1 MRGTKTIR
9 LIGLGGFILLYIAA
23 GRVAMALE
31 TAGNP
36 AIQDF
41 SCRQEGGQTV
51 VVLTADAAMD
61 YITSYPNPRLFL
73 LDIPGAKLRLS
84 QKFFDIRTPQVEF
97 ASITRVGEEKELVRI
112 EFNLHQPVHFDL
124 KPQGQ
129 QLVLRFSSLSTGEP
143 IPSDNPISA
152 TVGVPAPVSNQD
164 VLNVTERENYQFTLK
179 TAETPSFKYFELK
192 NPPRLVIDLENT
204 TFLTRPQ
211 LLAVNAGPVGKVR
224 FGYGRGGLGKI
235 VRCVFDL
242 NHKSN
247 FKIENQKLG
256 LVVLFPREATMASND
271 SSQIAKGQEAQQ
283 PVPET
288 VGALP
293 DAAPPVVSS
302 PEPLAQNA
310 AAVSKAAPSEE
321 QASGN
326 LQNGE
331 TVPAAVP
338 AGLAKLIV
346 DLEGEPSLETNS
358 PAATLSDPAGGSE
371 AQTWNLPEP
380 ALKTSLLALEP
391 PSEDLVFAAVA
402 LPETTNVTWQQAI
415 NLPEPAQM
423 ISLPVLEP
431 PVEYASR
438 ELALSRVDAGKWETE
453 FALPAA
459 RFQPLPDWGDSQ
471 FEISSNEFPI
481 PMASLEGWLPAE
493 GVLPAAGANP
503 LSAPLNA
510 LMQAA
515 LPDAQV
521 KEDSRDFLKNIKL
534 SQLYTP
540 PPVLAARVQQ
550 ENQPATP
557 ATLEPSAVVPPA
569 PKPQAPVPA
578 ASNPMVASGGPSSKY
593 SGEPISLDLKE
604 ADIRDFMRLI
614 GNISGLNV
622 VLDPDVK
629 GALTIFLNDVPWDQ
643 ALEVV
648 LKNNGLGKQLEGN
661 VLRIATNATL
671 ESEEQQRKRLADAR
685 ILAAELQ
692 TETRTLSYAKAVEL
706 SPLLKRV
713 LSPRGDIIVDPRT
726 NSMIITD
733 ISGKF
738 PAVDVLIKQ
747 LDRKIKQ
754 VEIEARVVAATRDF
768 LRDIGVQWGLITG
781 NNSKNTLAG
790 SVAGDPFARTPSPS
804 VTIKPG
810 QSGGADSAM
819 PLLVNLA
826 ANAPTSGISFFAG
839 IADNFLLDGIITAA
853 ERRGAAKL
861 LSKPKISTQDNIE
874 GFVQQG
880 VKIPVQTTINNTVS
894 VQFFDFALA
903 LTVTPQITEE
913 GTIVMK
919 VNITNSTPDFSR
931 QVNGVP
937 TVNTQET
944 RTTVLVENGGTVVIG
959 GVLIDNEQTNV
970 RQVPGFGDIP
980 LLGNLFRNK
989 SITKQTQE
997 LVFFLSPKI
1006 M

>member
-9 LIGLGGFILLYIAA
+9 LIGLWGFILLYIAG

-51 VVLTADAAMD
+51 VVVTADAAMD
-61 YITSYPNPRLFL
+61 YTTSYPNPRLFL

-84 QKFFDIRTPQVEF
+84 QKFFDVRTPQVEF
-97 ASITRVGEEKELVRI
+97 ASIMRVGEEKELVRI

-129 QLVLRFSSLSTGEP
+129 QLVLRFSSLSTGEAV
-143 IPSDNPISA
+143 PSDSPTAAISSL
-152 TVGVPAPVSNQD
+152 PAPVFNHG
-164 VLNVTERENYQFTLK
+164 VLTFVEGENYQFTLK
-179 TAETPSFKYFELK
+179 TAGTPSFKYFELK
-192 NPPRLVIDLENT
+192 NPTRLVIDLENT
-204 TFLTRPQ
+204 TFSTQPQ
-211 LLAVNAGPVGKVR
+211 LLAVNAGPVGKIR
-224 FGYGRGGLGKI
+224 FGYGRGGPGKI
-235 VRCVFDL
+235 ARCVFDL
-242 NHKSN
+242 NQKSN
-247 FKIENQKLG
+247 FRIENHDSE
-256 LVVLFPREATMASND
+256 LVVLFPRESNLASN
-271 SSQIAKGQEAQQ
+271 SSPQMPKEQPSQIAAA
-283 PVPET
+283 ET
-288 VGALP
+288 SEALP
-293 DAAPPVVSS
+293 TAAPPVIS
-302 PEPLAQNA
+302 
-310 AAVSKAAPSEE
+310 PSESQTLTAAIIPDAVPLGE
-321 QASGN
+321 QAADQ
-326 LQNGE
+326 LQKGE
-331 TVPAAVP
+331 AVP
-338 AGLAKLIV
+338 TSDVAGLAKISAG
-346 DLEGEPSLETNS
+346 LEEEPSIEANS
-358 PAATLSDPAGGSE
+358 PASPLSDSLTGPE
-371 AQTWNLPEP
+371 TPTLNLPEP
-380 ALKTSLLALEP
+380 ALRAFLPVLEP
-391 PSEDLVFAAVA
+391 ASENLTSVAVA
-402 LPETTNVTWQQAI
+402 LPMTDNMMVPQAVD
-415 NLPEPAQM
+415 LPEPAQM
-423 ISLPVLEP
+423 ITLPILEP
-431 PVEYASR
+431 PGEYVSP
-438 ELALSRVDAGKWETE
+438 EIAGIKIETGEGATE
-453 FALPAA
+453 FTLPAA
-459 RFQPLPDWGDSQ
+459 RFRPLPVLAEPQ
-471 FEISSNEFPI
+471 FEISANDSPA
-481 PMASLEGWLPAE
+481 PVSSLEGWQPTQ

-510 LMQAA
+510 LMQTSP
-515 LPDAQV
+515 PDTRV
-521 KEDSRDFLKNIKL
+521 MEDSRDFLKNIKL

-550 ENQPATP
+550 ETPPASPATP
-557 ATLEPSAVVPPA
+557 EPAAAVPLAPKPPA
-569 PKPQAPVPA
+569 PAPAVSVPQ
-578 ASNPMVASGGPSSKY
+578 VASGGTSAKY

-643 ALEVV
+643 ALDVV

-661 VLRIATNATL
+661 VLRIAANGTL

-685 ILAAELQ
+685 ILAAEVV
-692 TETRTLSYAKAVEL
+692 TETRTLSYAKAAEL
-706 SPLLKRV
+706 SPLLKKV

-726 NSMIITD
+726 NSMIISD
-733 ISGKF
+733 ISNKF
-738 PAVDVLIKQ
+738 PAIDALIKQ

-768 LRDIGVQWGLITG
+768 LRDIGVQWGLIQG
-781 NNSKNTLAG
+781 NYQKNTLAG
-790 SVAGDPFARTPSPS
+790 AVAGDPFARTPKPS
-804 VTIKPG
+804 VTMKPG
-810 QSGGADSAM
+810 QSGGAEGAM

-826 ANAPTSGISFFAG
+826 ANAPTAGMSFFAG
-839 IADNFLLDGIITAA
+839 LADNFLLDGIITAA
-853 ERRGAAKL
+853 ENRGAAKL

-959 GVLIDNEQTNV
+959 GVLVDNEQTNV
-970 RQVPGFGDIP
+970 RQVPGFGDLP
-980 LLGNLFRNK
+980 LVGYLFKNK

-997 LVFFLSPKI
+997 LIFFLSPKI

>member
-9 LIGLGGFILLYIAA
+9 LIGLCGFILLYIAG

-61 YITSYPNPRLFL
+61 YVTSYPNPRLFL

-84 QKFFDIRTPQVEF
+84 QKFFDIRTPQIEF

-112 EFNLHQPVHFDL
+112 EFNLHQPVHFDIQT
-124 KPQGQ
+124 QGQ
-129 QLVLRFSSLSTGEP
+129 QLVLKFSSLSTGEP
-143 IPSDNPISA
+143 IPSDAPPAAMSNVPTSLSSQ
-152 TVGVPAPVSNQD
+152 GVLEVA
-164 VLNVTERENYQFTLK
+164 EGENYQFTLK
-179 TAETPSFKYFELK
+179 TAGTPNFKYFELK
-192 NPPRLVIDLENT
+192 NPSRLVIDLENT
-204 TFLTRPQ
+204 TFSTQPQ

-224 FGYGRGGLGKI
+224 FGYGRGGPGKI

-242 NHKSN
+242 NHKSD
-247 FKIENQKLG
+247 FKIENQKSG
-256 LVVLFPREATMASND
+256 LVVLFPREVAVANSG
-271 SSQIAKGQEAQQ
+271 SSQTPMRPEAQQ
-283 PVPET
+283 PAPET
-288 VGALP
+288 SVTLP
-293 DAAPPVVSS
+293 DAALPTDSS
-302 PEPLAQNA
+302 LEPLAQKV
-310 AAVSKAAPSEE
+310 AVSSGASSEE
-321 QASGN
+321 QSSGN
-326 LQNGE
+326 LQDRE
-331 TVPAAVP
+331 IVPAADP
-338 AGLAKLIV
+338 AGLAKLTIH
-346 DLEGEPSLETNS
+346 LEGEPSLAVES
-358 PAATLSDPAGGSE
+358 PAANSFDSPIGSG
-371 AQTWNLPEP
+371 AKDINLPEP
-380 ALKTSLLALEP
+380 ALKASLLSLEP
-391 PSEDLVFAAVA
+391 PSEDLVFTAVP
-402 LPETTNVTWQQAI
+402 LPETIDVTWQNAI

-423 ISLPVLEP
+423 ISLPVLEA
-431 PVEYASR
+431 PVEYTSR
-438 ELALSRVDAGKWETE
+438 EIALSRIDAGKREPE
-453 FALPAA
+453 FTLPSA
-459 RFQPLPDWGDSQ
+459 RFQPLPNLAEPQ
-471 FEISSNEFPI
+471 FEISSNDFPI
-481 PMASLEGWLPAE
+481 RVASLEEWQPTEGTLPM
-493 GVLPAAGANP
+493 AGANP
-503 LSAPLNA
+503 LSAPLNS
-510 LMQAA
+510 LMQAS
-515 LPDAQV
+515 LPDTRV
-521 KEDSRDFLKNIKL
+521 KEESRDFLKNIKL

-540 PPVLAARVQQ
+540 PPVLAARAQQ
-550 ENQPATP
+550 ENPLAAPTTPEPA
-557 ATLEPSAVVPPA
+557 AVVPPA
-569 PKPQAPVPA
+569 SKPQAPAPA
-578 ASNPMVASGGPSSKY
+578 VSSPLVASGGTSSKY

-643 ALEVV
+643 ALDVV

-661 VLRIATNATL
+661 VLRIASNATL

-685 ILAAELQ
+685 ILAAEVQ
-692 TETRTLSYAKAVEL
+692 TETRTLSYAKATDL
-706 SPLLKRV
+706 SPLLKKV

-733 ISGKF
+733 ISSKF
-738 PAVDVLIKQ
+738 PSLDALIKQ

-754 VEIEARVVAATRDF
+754 VEIEARVVAANRTF
-768 LRDIGVQWGLITG
+768 LRDIGLQWGMIQG
-781 NNSKNTLAG
+781 NSSKNTMAG
-790 SVAGDPFARTPSPS
+790 GVPGDPFARTPKPS

-810 QSGGADSAM
+810 QSGGAEGAM
-819 PLLVNLA
+819 PLLVNLG
-826 ANAPTSGISFFAG
+826 ANAATSGISFFAG
-839 IADNFLLDGIITAA
+839 ITDNFLLDSIITAA
-853 ERRGAAKL
+853 ESRGVAKL

-970 RQVPGFGDIP
+970 RQVPGFGDLP

-989 SITKQTQE
+989 SISKTTQE
-997 LVFFLSPKI
+997 LIFFLSPKI